1 MAVLLLTLAIIEG
14 LVIAGLLLQRSRQRR
29 AQARS
34 TAILRAIPDV
44 MFLQTKDGVYLEF
57 RARDKR
63 ELMLPPEGLLG
74 RNMRDVLPEPLAR
87 AFADAFATVSST
99 REPVLMEYELP
110 MPDGNQCYEARLVHC
125 DEDNVLSIVRNIT
138 ARKRAEEQMHESRQ
152 RANEEVIRISKLST
166 LGEFAATIAH
176 ELNQPLTAVA
186 VNASVCL
193 RWLDDPLHDPSMMR
207 ETLREVVSE
216 SKRAGEVISHAR
228 RLFRHQ
234 MDHVPIQMSA
244 VIRDAVSATR
254 DRLRTSH
261 VRVLT
266 DLDDDL
272 MVIGDHV
279 ELGQVLLNLVNNAI
293 EAMDSVEPH
302 ARRLSITST
311 LDDDGGIMVTVRDS
325 GVGLAG
331 ADPSVL
337 FNPSYT
343 TKAEGMGMGLSIS
356 RSIIEAHGG
365 RIWAAEN
372 KPAGTTVAFRIPA
385 IKIDT
390 AIGASPGARPRAVEK
405 HQSK

>member
-1 MAVLLLTLAIIEG
+1 VAAIFLTLAIIEC
-14 LVIAGLLLQRSRQRR
+14 LVIAVLLLQRSRQRR
-29 AQARS
+29 AQAS
-34 TAILRAIPDV
+34 SAAILRALPDV
-44 MFLQTKDGVYLEF
+44 MFLQTREGVYLECH
-57 RARDKR
+57 ARDTR
-63 ELMLPPEGLLG
+63 ELMLRREALLG
-74 RNMRDVLPEPLAR
+74 RSMHDVLPAPLAQTFAR
-87 AFADAFATVSST
+87 AFAAVSRT
-99 REPVLMEYELP
+99 RELVLIEYELP
-110 MPDGNQCYEARLVHC
+110 MPEGRQCYEARVVHC
-125 DEDNVLSIVRNIT
+125 DGDRVLSIVRNVT
-138 ARKRAEEQMHESRQ
+138 TRKRAEEQLHEGRQ
-152 RANEEVIRISKLST
+152 RANEEMLRISKLST

-193 RWLDDPLHDPSMMR
+193 RWLDDPLHDRSMMR

-234 MDHVPIQMSA
+234 MDHVPIHMSA
-244 VIRDAVSATR
+244 VIRDAISATR
-254 DRLRTSH
+254 DRLRANH

-266 DLDDDL
+266 ELDDDL

-279 ELGQVLLNLVNNAI
+279 ELGQVLLNLVKNAI
-293 EAMDSVEPH
+293 EAMDDVEPH
-302 ARRLSITST
+302 ARRLSITSV
-311 LDDDGGIMVTVRDS
+311 LDGEGGVTVTVRDS

-331 ADPSVL
+331 ADPGVL

-372 KPAGTTVAFRIPA
+372 TPAGTTVAFRIPA

-390 AIGASPGARPRAVEK
+390 AIGASPGARTRVDK
-405 HQSK
+405 HQS